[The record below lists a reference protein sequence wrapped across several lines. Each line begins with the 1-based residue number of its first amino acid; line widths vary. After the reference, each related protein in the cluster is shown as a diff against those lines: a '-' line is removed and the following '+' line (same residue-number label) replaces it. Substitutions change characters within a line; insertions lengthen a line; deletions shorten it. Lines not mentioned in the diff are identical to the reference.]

1 MRVDVRTVRH
11 HRTETLQK
19 ICRRS
24 AANARSQRQ
33 GASRKAMPPA
43 RVLFTVLVCWPAA
56 CLFAQER
63 DLLIGTLASLAPTAD
78 DFERNALLH
87 AMAANAGEADLRRL
101 LAEVERQPSTPHRY
115 DIARVLYI
123 RFIDLDPA
131 NAADHALARAAKPSW
146 IDAVFRAW
154 AHVDLE
160 AAVTYGAALDAKA
173 KQLAARAVLELE
185 LSAEQRAFVIKL
197 LDAGLSAQ
205 HESAWAQRTS
215 ATDDMAAAWR
225 RALQAPADTRRDQL
239 REVAV
244 AWAAY
249 EPRSAMEMAAGLDP
263 SLRRAMELAI
273 IGNWDKN
280 DPEGPIV
287 WLEAAV
293 PQDQD
298 RYLVRRALA
307 HLAGSDIDLALAKAD
322 ELPAAL
328 REAALE
334 GVFEV
339 MSATVPRRVFEH
351 FRSLDFSDQVHVLP
365 TVALFM
371 PADANSLAWIE
382 TISPKLQRSAL
393 GTLLHHMHL
402 TKRDL
407 ALRLTDRIENP
418 RLKAQWAREIA
429 PREVRIDP
437 RRAWRWANSLPADLQ
452 DASGAVGAVF
462 VNWHW
467 LDRQAAANSLLA
479 LRESPIRDQT
489 LLLAI
494 RDFSRKPMNYD
505 PSLIG
510 RFHTAISSADIKR
523 EAAAVLRDYYTATD
537 PNPVLA
543 DRYRRQAK

>member
-1 MRVDVRTVRH
+1 M
-11 HRTETLQK
+11 
-19 ICRRS
+19 CRRS
-24 AANARSQRQ
+24 VGNARSQRQ

-56 CLFAQER
+56 CLFAQAR
-63 DLLIGTLASLAPTAD
+63 DPLIGTLASLASTAD
-78 DFERNALLH
+78 DFKRNALLH

-131 NAADHALARAAKPSW
+131 NAADHALARVAKPSW

-160 AAVTYGAALDAKA
+160 AAVTYGAALDTKA

-185 LSAEQRAFVIKL
+185 LSAEKRAFVIKL

-244 AWAAY
+244 AWAAN
-249 EPRSAMEMAAGLDP
+249 EPRSAMEMAAGLDRL
-263 SLRRAMELAI
+263 LRRAMELAI

-287 WLEAAV
+287 WLEAAA
-293 PQDQD
+293 PQDQN

-307 HLAGSDIDLALAKAD
+307 HLAASDIDLALAKAD
-322 ELPAAL
+322 ELPAPL

-334 GVFEV
+334 GVFQV
-339 MSATVPRRVFEH
+339 MSATAPQRAFEH
-351 FRSLDFSDQVHVLP
+351 FRSLDFSDQANVLP

-393 GTLLHHMHL
+393 GALLHDMHI
-402 TKRDL
+402 TNRDL

-437 RRAWRWANSLPADLQ
+437 HGAWRWANALPAHLQ
-452 DASGAVGAVF
+452 EASGAVGAVF

-494 RDFSRKPMNYD
+494 RHFSHKPMNYD
-505 PSLIG
+505 PSLID

-523 EAAAVLRDYYTATD
+523 ETAAVLRDYYTATD

-543 DRYRRQAK
+543 ERYRRQAR